1 MIPGRLY
8 PRLGL
13 LFSLGGLQ
21 GLVGWWMVKSGLEMD
36 PAERKEIRVSPYR
49 LASHLTMAFTTYA
62 LLLWTG
68 KIIYN

>member
-1 MIPGRLY
+1 MIPRKLY

-13 LFSLGGLQ
+13 LFSLGGMQ

-36 PAERKEIRVSPYR
+36 PAQRKEIRVSPYR
-49 LASHLTMAFTTYA
+49 LASHLTMAFTTYT

-68 KIIYN
+68 KN